1 MTGEYILRLAAL
13 SLAAFFLVQLAVGAA
28 AIAIAPGALRAAS
41 RMRTRAA
48 ARSMLWLRWAPAIA
62 GLLVVGAVC
71 VPSYLRYE
79 PGNTREELGPV
90 CVAGALLALAVWTGA
105 AIRGL
110 RRIALS
116 RRRLRGSADG
126 RGPLV
131 AMAGILRPRLL
142 IAPAVVEALSP
153 GQLDAALSHERA
165 HGAARDN
172 LKRLLLA
179 FTPGILPGV
188 GGFAQVERHWARFT
202 EWAADDDAVAG
213 DPRRALALAGAL
225 VRVARLGPSSAPLA
239 SCLLDGDDL
248 AERVERLLHP
258 PAARPPRRNRLWSAA
273 PALAVALAA
282 GLAWSP
288 AALESAHH
296 LLEHLVR

>member
-1 MTGEYILRLAAL
+1 MTGEYLLRLLAL

-28 AIAIAPGALRAAS
+28 ALAIAPCVLRAAS
-41 RMRTRAA
+41 RMRSRAA
-48 ARSMLWLRWAPAIA
+48 ARTMLWLRWAPAIA

-79 PGNTREELGPV
+79 PGNTGEELGAF
-90 CVAGALLALAVWTGA
+90 CVAGAVLALAVWTGA
-105 AIRGL
+105 AIRGI

-116 RRRLRGSADG
+116 RRRLRGGVDG

-131 AMAGILRPRLL
+131 AMAGFLRPRLM

-153 GQLDAALSHERA
+153 EQLDAALRHERA
-165 HGAARDN
+165 HGAAHDN

-188 GGFAQVERHWARFT
+188 RGFARVERHWARFT

-213 DPRRALALAGAL
+213 DPRRAVALAGAL

-258 PAARPPRRNRLWSAA
+258 PAARAPQRNGLWSAA
-273 PALAVALAA
+273 PALAAALAA

-288 AALESAHH
+288 AALEAAHH